1 MNVVVIKRIGLTIFC
16 LKAVMRL
23 KRSLINV
30 KNFVDKFLI
39 NDGDNFIILFLNFMY
54 PEPVII

>member
-1 MNVVVIKRIGLTIFC
+1 MDAVVIKRIGLTIFC

-23 KRSLINV
+23 ERRLIDI
-30 KNFVDKFLI
+30 KNLVDKFLI